1 MTHGIRGALSRRAML
16 ALSAAVVMVGASLSP
31 QAARAADPIRL
42 GFSMPLTGPLAPNGK
57 AALLAL
63 QMWSEDV
70 NAKGGLL
77 GREVKL
83 VYYDDQSTPSAV
95 PGMYTKLIEVDKVDL
110 IISSYGT
117 TQMIPAIPL
126 AMQKGMVMMGLIGM
140 TPNEKFKYDRF
151 FQIAPLGPDP
161 RTEVPRGFFDVAMA
175 QDPKP
180 TTVAITGVD
189 VEYGKVAMDGARELA
204 AKHGLKVVYDKSYP
218 ANVVDLTPIVRAI
231 QVTKPDLVFVASYPT
246 DSAGFIKSVTE
257 LNYKPKMIGGGMI
270 GLQYAALKTQ
280 LGPLLNG
287 VVNYELYAPEP
298 SMNFPGIQDFLQRYQ
313 AKAAKEGVDPLGF
326 YVPPYVYAAA
336 QVMQNA
342 IQSTGSL
349 DQAKIAEHIRGD
361 EFDTVVGKIR
371 FGENGEWAK
380 PRPLLVQYQNIK
392 GNGIE
397 QFFKAGVQP
406 IMHPPALK
414 SGNMIYPYAGPG
426 Q

>member
-1 MTHGIRGALSRRAML
+1 MTNGIRRAWSRRAAL
-16 ALSAAVVMVGASLSP
+16 ALAVSLAGGLAAGSP
-31 QAARAADPIRL
+31 DARAADPIRL

-63 QMWSEDV
+63 QMWAEDV
-70 NAKGGLL
+70 NAKGGLV
-77 GREVKL
+77 GRDVKL
-83 VYYDDQSTPSAV
+83 VYYDDQSSPAAV

-180 TTVAITGVD
+180 TTIAITGAD

-204 AKHGLKVVYDKSYP
+204 ARHGLKVVYDKSYP
-218 ANVVDLTPIVRAI
+218 ANIVDLTPVVRAI
-231 QVTKPDLVFVASYPT
+231 QVSKPDLVFVASYPT
-246 DSAGFIKSVTE
+246 DSAGLIKAVTE
-257 LNYKPKMIGGGMI
+257 LNFKPKMIGGGMI

-287 VVNYELYAPEP
+287 IVNYELYAPEP
-298 SMNFPGIQDFLQRYQ
+298 TMDFPGIKDFLKRYQ
-313 AKAAKEGVDPLGF
+313 AKAASEGIDPLGF
-326 YVPPYVYAAA
+326 YTPPYVYAAA
-336 QVMQNA
+336 QVMQQA
-342 IQSTGSL
+342 ITSTGSL

-371 FGENGEWAK
+371 FGVNGEWAT

-392 GNGIE
+392 GNGID
-397 QFFKAGVQP
+397 QFFKPGTQA
-406 IMHPPALK
+406 IMHPPSLK
-414 SGNMIYPYAGPG
+414 SGKLIYPYSGPG

>member
-1 MTHGIRGALSRRAML
+1 MANGIGRGWSRRAVL
-16 ALSAAVVMVGASLSP
+16 ALTVSLAAGLVAAPSD
-31 QAARAADPIRL
+31 ARAADPIRL

-57 AALLAL
+57 AALLTL
-63 QMWSEDV
+63 QMWAEDV

-77 GREVKL
+77 GRDIKL
-83 VYYDDQSTPSAV
+83 VYYDDQSSPAAV

-140 TPNEKFKYDRF
+140 TPNERFKYDRF

-175 QDPKP
+175 QEPKP
-180 TTVAITGVD
+180 TTIAITGAD
-189 VEYGKVAMDGARELA
+189 VEYGKVAMDGARDLA
-204 AKHGLKVVYDKSYP
+204 AKHGLKIVYDKSYP
-218 ANVVDLTPIVRAI
+218 ASIVDLTPVVRAI
-231 QVTKPDLVFVASYPT
+231 QVAKPDLVFVASYPT
-246 DSAGFIKSVTE
+246 DSASFIKAVNE
-257 LNYKPKMIGGGMI
+257 LNFKPKMIGGGMI

-298 SMNFPGIQDFLQRYQ
+298 TMDFPGIQDFLTRYR
-313 AKAAKEGVDPLGF
+313 AKAIAQGIDSLGL

-336 QVMQNA
+336 QVMQQA
-342 IQSTGSL
+342 ITSAGSL

-380 PRPLLVQYQNIK
+380 PRPLLVQYQNIT

-397 QFFKAGVQP
+397 QFYKAGTQV
-406 IMHPPALK
+406 IMHPPSLK
-414 SGNMIYPYAGPG
+414 SGKLIYPYNGPG

>member
-1 MTHGIRGALSRRAML
+1 MTEGLVRRWSRRAMF
-16 ALSAAVVMVGASLSP
+16 ALGASVAVGVLATS
-31 QAARAADPIRL
+31 AVRAADPIRL
-42 GFSMPLTGPLAPNGK
+42 GFSMPLTGPLAANGK

-70 NAKGGLL
+70 NARGGLL
-77 GREVKL
+77 GRDIKL
-83 VYYDDQSTPSAV
+83 VYYDDQSSPAAV
-95 PGMYTKLIEVDKVDL
+95 PGMYTKLIDVDKVDL

-175 QDPKP
+175 QGVKP

-189 VEYGKVAMDGARELA
+189 VEYGKVAMDGARDLA
-204 AKHGLKVVYDKSYP
+204 NKHGLKIVYDKSYP

-231 QVTKPDLVFVASYPT
+231 QITKPDLVFVASYPT
-246 DSAGFIKSVTE
+246 DSAGFIKAVTE
-257 LNYKPKMIGGGMI
+257 LNFMPKMIGGGMI

-298 SMNFPGIQDFLQRYQ
+298 TMDFPGIREFLKRYQ
-313 AKAAKEGVDPLGF
+313 AKAAAEGVDPLGF

-336 QVMQNA
+336 QVMQAA

-361 EFDTVVGKIR
+361 EFETVVGKIR
-371 FGENGEWAK
+371 FGENGEWAT
-380 PRPLLVQYQNIK
+380 PRPLLVQYRNIK
-392 GNGIE
+392 GNGID
-397 QFFKAGVQP
+397 QFYKEGTQP

-414 SGNMIYPYAGPG
+414 SGNLVYPYAGPG